1 MDSLGDCYTANV
13 LIQRN
18 ASLFKGIDRY
28 DEQMLLALK
37 QSSVRYPKSA
47 YGKAAAV
54 AFGRLQ
60 DLKAPVEP
68 RRYLA
73 GG

>member
-1 MDSLGDCYTANV
+1 MIKKSKK
-13 LIQRN
+13 R
-18 ASLFKGIDRY
+18 

-37 QSSVRYPKSA
+37 QFSVRYPKSA

-54 AFGRLQ
+54 AFEKLQ
-60 DLKAPVEP
+60 DPKAPVEP
-68 RRYLA
+68 RRYLV